1 MSDDQNQEDVEQMR
15 EDVPPAVRMLLR
27 ELMAAPTGEVSDA
40 LVMLFRLVMTLAA
53 MPGHESADIV
63 TREAARE
70 TARARGE
77 D

>member
-15 EDVPPAVRMLLR
+15 EDVPPAVCMLLR

-40 LVMLFRLVMTLAA
+40 LVMTLAA